1 MEIYLVQNAGF
12 CFGVERALRI
22 AYETAKNTRAPIY
35 TFGPLIHNPQV
46 VEQLQKEGITPIKTL
61 NNIEGGILIIRSHGL
76 PPSLIEYARE
86 KGFTIVDATC
96 PFVKQAQEKAKMLKE
111 KGYQVII
118 LGEREH
124 PEVQGI
130 LGFAGKNAICISNHN
145 NIRNLPLSN
154 RIGVVAQTT
163 QSVEI
168 LSSVVSELI
177 KISQEVRV
185 FNTICT
191 STQQRQ
197 EATLQLTKEVD
208 CMIVVGGKNSA
219 NTKRLATLVKERGT
233 SAYHIETEKG
243 LKKNW
248 FSGVGKIGV
257 TGGASTPDWMIQRVI
272 DKIKKL
278 TEVGLVCRGTE
289 IKEHPI

>member
-1 MEIYLVQNAGF
+1 MKIYLAQNAGF

-22 AYETAKNTRAPIY
+22 AYETAKNSKIPIY

-61 NNIEGGILIIRSHGL
+61 NNLEGGILIIRSHGL

-96 PFVKQAQEKAKMLKE
+96 PFVKQAQEKAKMLKT
-111 KGYQVII
+111 KGYQVVI

-124 PEVQGI
+124 PEVEGI
-130 LGFAGKNAICISNHN
+130 LGFAGKDAACINNHTD
-145 NIRNLPLSN
+145 IKDISLSN
-154 RIGVVAQTT
+154 KIGVVAQTT
-163 QSVEI
+163 QSMEM
-168 LSSVVSELI
+168 LSRVVSELI

-197 EATLQLTKEVD
+197 EATLQLTKEVN
-208 CMIVVGGKNSA
+208 CMIIVGGKNSA
-219 NTKRLATLVKERGT
+219 NTKRLATLVKERGIF
-233 SAYHIETEKG
+233 AYHIETEKE

-248 FSGVGKIGV
+248 FSGVGKAGV

-272 DKIKKL
+272 DEIKKL
-278 TEVGLVCRGTE
+278 TEAKFVCKGTKVTQKL
-289 IKEHPI
+289 I